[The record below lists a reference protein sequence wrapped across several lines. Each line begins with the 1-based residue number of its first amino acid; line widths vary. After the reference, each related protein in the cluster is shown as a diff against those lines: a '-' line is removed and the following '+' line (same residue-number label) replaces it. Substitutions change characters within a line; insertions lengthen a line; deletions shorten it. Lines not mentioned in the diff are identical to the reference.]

1 MIFIL
6 SVKNLTR
13 ILMVLMFCL
22 TSVSSVSASDFNP
35 HELSDATSE
44 SNVQCL
50 SCHKSMPSTTKKI
63 SGKHIIPEM
72 KKFVKSE
79 TLMCAD
85 CHGDDNTGHIVG
97 VTAEYTVPA
106 DLPLDKNNQVTCLSC
121 HYFHG
126 SLKSSKPM
134 ASTSFM
140 DHLFNRQRL
149 NKSYILRRNNAKGD
163 LCLACHGKS

>member
-1 MIFIL
+1 MLLMISL
-6 SVKNLTR
+6 YSV
-13 ILMVLMFCL
+13 FAF
-22 TSVSSVSASDFNP
+22 SASGFNP
-35 HELSDATSE
+35 HELNAADIK

-50 SCHKSMPSTTKKI
+50 SCHKSMPTTEKLV
-63 SGKHIIPEM
+63 SGKHIIPDM
-72 KKFVKSE
+72 KQFVKSE
-79 TLMCAD
+79 TLMCEA

-97 VTAEYTVPA
+97 VTPEYTVPA

-121 HYFHG
+121 HYIHG
-126 SLKSSKPM
+126 SLTSSKPM

>member
-1 MIFIL
+1 ML
-6 SVKNLTR
+6 SVKYLTR
-13 ILMVLMFCL
+13 VPVLLMISLY
-22 TSVSSVSASDFNP
+22 SVFTFSASGFNP
-35 HELSDATSE
+35 HELNTADNSS
-44 SNVQCL
+44 SVQCL
-50 SCHKSMPSTTKKI
+50 SCHKSMPSVSTKVF
-63 SGKHIIPEM
+63 GKHIIADM
-72 KKFVKSE
+72 KQFVKSE
-79 TLMCAD
+79 TLMCAG

-97 VTAEYTVPA
+97 VTAEYIVPA

-121 HYFHG
+121 HYIHG
-126 SLKSSKPM
+126 SLKSSEPM